1 MSRTI
6 NAAVW
11 GNPASWQN
19 PGSLSSDTGIKIP
32 GFAAYNNFASGS
44 LGAGFIGANVDLFDL
59 DDTIS
64 PWGIGRGADFLK
76 GQIWLIDPDG
86 TNSITPSHLKPYL
99 QQFSFED
106 VAHRPAFSFV
116 FGYNTSDNYR
126 YFHKAWEALETI
138 DQAADPSSWYSVG
151 YAGASGSNYGTC
163 PIVRF
168 NYNNVLVVPVFVVL
182 TSKTK
187 AQVDSLFSNNHY
199 AWPTTGQ
206 IDWVT
211 TDYSISEITDEILNN
226 YYVIGMYFRMY
237 GLDSRPGQPN
247 EYAYYRFGILEKE
260 AFPALDTV
268 TGGIFGNDHHIP
280 YSVFAESSDN
290 NQYGAICGSVFTP
303 QVVSSGNDTIYSA
316 GEYANGG
323 FRSSAYYPQYQPQP
337 KVFGGSS
344 TKWSY
349 YGYISR
355 TGNEYQNFGRVCYP
369 IFTWNGGN
377 AAALQAY
384 AKQQAAFLGFI
395 FSDSKSSSVTNKK
408 TGWNGSGNNEYLPIF
423 DENGYTT
430 GQFAQGAAAAE
441 QPNATWGVEVWEKT
455 EYKGTPPGD
464 PNEYDTKNQTEL
476 NTQYGQMMMRF
487 CKGYLL
493 TKAEVDAL
501 AVKCY
506 DIGHDLGSAPDI
518 VQEML
523 TKLFL
528 KDGDPMDIIISL
540 MFFPFNPA
548 KYLITPP
555 SQEEIFFG
563 AFPTGITAKRWD
575 NLIVEIDLGS
585 CTFYP
590 TMGDSID
597 DFRNYQPYTTAE
609 LQLPYIGSVD
619 IDPHIYLGHKISVK
633 YVVDLCTGSCQA
645 LIYRDS
651 LVVDQLSGHIGSAVS
666 VKGVD
671 QLEQLTAQQRAQ
683 ANLKQARNT
692 QISNIARMGITAAAA
707 VGSVL
712 TGGTLGV
719 ALGAGAI
726 GGASNLIHSQ
736 NSTEQAEYEVDHIQT
751 PYREIG
757 HASSIT
763 AYRGEQFCRLIIKR
777 PRMDASFSAE
787 RYAHSIGYATLSTA
801 ALSQFSG
808 YTVCSSADLSGITA
822 TDQELNAI
830 AAALRA
836 GVYL

>member
-1 MSRTI
+1 MSITI
-6 NAAVW
+6 NTDIW
-11 GNPASWQN
+11 GAPETWVDFNSSFGGKVANFPYIHWSSH
-19 PGSLSSDTGIKIP
+19 PGTLLSGYKNGYLP
-32 GFAAYNNFASGS
+32 FNEP
-44 LGAGFIGANVDLFDL
+44 L
-59 DDTIS
+59 DDTIC
-64 PWGIGRGADFLK
+64 PWAIGKNSDLLK
-76 GQIWLIDPDG
+76 MRAVIPSRESTAPESVTVHLLD
-86 TNSITPSHLKPYL
+86 ITPKEKRAAYPVTFTGGYVNVTTLKSRLCQNDNTLRNWCFDDDDWNLRFHPYQVNPL
-99 QQFSFED
+99 LNFDYKKICIIPTLIYASKSSVNSALANGYTTNEISLSSSNIEAFISNGWFD
-106 VAHRPAFSFV
+106 SNYIMGVRFPAITK
-116 FGYNTSDNYR
+116 GGNTSAVYR
-126 YFHKAWEALETI
+126 EL
-138 DQAADPSSWYSVG
+138 D
-151 YAGASGSNYGTC
+151 AG
-163 PIVRF
+163 I
-168 NYNNVLVVPVFVVL
+168 
-182 TSKTK
+182 
-187 AQVDSLFSNNHY
+187 
-199 AWPTTGQ
+199 
-206 IDWVT
+206 I
-211 TDYSISEITDEILNN
+211 E
-226 YYVIGMYFRMY
+226 
-237 GLDSRPGQPN
+237 
-247 EYAYYRFGILEKE
+247 
-260 AFPALDTV
+260 
-268 TGGIFGNDHHIP
+268 
-280 YSVFAESSDN
+280 
-290 NQYGAICGSVFTP
+290 
-303 QVVSSGNDTIYSA
+303 
-316 GEYANGG
+316 NGG
-323 FRSSAYYPQYQPQP
+323 FLGLDGVSEGGFADDFNYPFMPFLNGNTLHDNSVLGFDNKLCRSGEIRYGDYIAWGLNSAANNEDLYGSGDGFSPYVMSGSPDYWEYIGYFTATTGERNVISYFKL
-337 KVFGGSS
+337 KVNSVDELRAYVYREAAYLGFMFSGWKGWHDNQSS
-344 TKWSY
+344 TDFDAND
-349 YGYISR
+349 GTEHI
-355 TGNEYQNFGRVCYP
+355 
-369 IFTWNGGN
+369 
-377 AAALQAY
+377 
-384 AKQQAAFLGFI
+384 
-395 FSDSKSSSVTNKK
+395 
-408 TGWNGSGNNEYLPIF
+408 YLPIF

-430 GQFAQGAAAAE
+430 GRYVTGNAATTE
-441 QPNATWGVEVWEKT
+441 NNYTWGNDVWEKT
-455 EYKGTPPGD
+455 NYTGTPAGGD
-464 PNEYDTKNQTEL
+464 PNEYDTKNKTEL
-476 NTQYGQMMMRF
+476 NLQYTQMMMRF

-493 TKAEVDAL
+493 TKSQVDQL
-501 AVKCY
+501 AVACY
-506 DIGHDLGSAPDI
+506 DIGSIIGSAPDI
-518 VQEML
+518 LQEML

-528 KDGDPMDIIISL
+528 KDGDPMDMIISL

-548 KYLITPP
+548 KYFVNVPQ
-555 SQEEIFFG
+555 SEEIFFG
-563 AFPTGITAKRWD
+563 AYPTGITAKRWD
-575 NLIVEIDLGS
+575 NLIVEIDMGS

-777 PRMDASFSAE
+777 PRMDATFSE
-787 RYAHSIGYATLSTA
+787 ESYAHSTGYATLRTA
-801 ALSQFSG
+801 TLSQFSG

-830 AAALRA
+830 AAALRS